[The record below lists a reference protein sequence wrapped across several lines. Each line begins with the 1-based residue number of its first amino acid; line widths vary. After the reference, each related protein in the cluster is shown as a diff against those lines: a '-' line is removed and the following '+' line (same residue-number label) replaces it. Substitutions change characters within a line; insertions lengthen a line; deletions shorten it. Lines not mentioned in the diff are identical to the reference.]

1 MRKIRYNFLF
11 VIGLMLTLGITSAF
25 GFGGDDKNNRPKNTG
40 VLTVKTSPVSYP
52 VKVDGVDKGMSGI
65 GTGAEIYLEP
75 GMHKLEIQFPNGKI
89 YTKDVEIIKDRKNC
103 VCLKYIEETIKK
115 PCPYDV
121 SVSAPDKVLEG
132 DLITFA
138 AFNSV
143 TGSTTPLTYRWKVS
157 PDTVRITS
165 GLGTSAITVD
175 TTGMGGQRITAD
187 LDVTDDVYGKTCFQ
201 KNSVPTEVEKKPV
214 ISATECDMFE
224 SRAFDDDKAR
234 FDNCVLQLQGSPDA
248 QIYIIIYQGTDKI
261 SMTRN
266 TYDKLSKRTLDYLV
280 KTRGVDPRRISIIK
294 GGGIRP
300 KTSYEVWLVPPGAQL
315 PVPQ

>member
-1 MRKIRYNFLF
+1 MRKISYNFLF
-11 VIGLMLTLGITSAF
+11 VIGLMLTLGMTSAF
-25 GFGGDDKNNRPKNTG
+25 GFADDKSKRPKNTG
-40 VLTVKTSPVSYP
+40 ILTVKTAPVAYP
-52 VKVDGVDKGMSGI
+52 IKVDGTYIGMSG
-65 GTGAEIYLEP
+65 TGDATEFYLVP
-75 GMHKLEIQFPNGKI
+75 GVHRLEIEFPNGKI
-89 YTKDVEIIKDRKNC
+89 YTKEIEIFKDRKNC
-103 VCLKYIEETIKK
+103 VCLKYVEETIKR

-121 SVSAPDKVLEG
+121 SVSAPENVLEG

-138 AFNSV
+138 AFNNV
-143 TGSTTPLTYRWKVS
+143 TGSTTPLNYRWTVS

-175 TTGMGGQRITAD
+175 TTGMGGQTITAD

-201 KNSVPTEVEKKPV
+201 RNSVPTEVKAKQKIE
-214 ISATECDMFE
+214 AFRCDEFE

-234 FDNCVLQLQGSPDA
+234 FDNCVLQLQSNPDA
-248 QIYIIIYQGTDKI
+248 QLYIIIYQGTDKI

-280 KTRGVDPRRISIIK
+280 KTRGFDPRRISIVRGPGNRLK
-294 GGGIRP
+294 S
-300 KTSYEVWLVPPGAQL
+300 TYEIWFVPPGAPL